1 MVEFSFQEAI
11 DLLSKNKES
20 AEQSLI
26 STTEQLDYL
35 KDQITT
41 TEVNI
46 ARVYNWDVKQRR
58 KLRQQQQQTK

>member
-26 STTEQLDYL
+26 SVSEQLDYL